1 MAISF
6 ISAEDFS
13 LGAAEE
19 KKKDAPLHWGDLEE
33 TKIYAVLKL
42 EKVSHPVYG
51 DSYIL
56 HLQDQAG
63 EIVKVWGPKRL
74 SSKILEE
81 RPNQHN
87 TFVASLGETKTT
99 TAQGTIKRKYK
110 WDITFQ
116 YDRNAVPNYLA

>member
-63 EIVKVWGPKRL
+63 EIVKVWAPKRL
-74 SSKILEE
+74 SSINFRREAK
-81 RPNQHN
+81 
-87 TFVASLGETKTT
+87 A
-99 TAQGTIKRKYK
+99 AQLFCG
-110 WDITFQ
+110 FFGL
-116 YDRNAVPNYLA
+116 N